1 MSTSN
6 KSTVAVTV
14 EKVVVE
20 EMPDHAELEAK
31 QVKAAADVVESNTRA
46 GYVAGLKTELAFL
59 ERQPTPKAGRVADV
73 KAQLAQY
80 GEKPANA
87 AREAAV
93 PDCRRV

>member
-46 GYVAGLKTELAFL
+46 GYVAGLKTE
-59 ERQPTPKAGRVADV
+59 
-73 KAQLAQY
+73 Y

-93 PDCRRV
+93 PDGAPKPPAAVKKTAAASDEK